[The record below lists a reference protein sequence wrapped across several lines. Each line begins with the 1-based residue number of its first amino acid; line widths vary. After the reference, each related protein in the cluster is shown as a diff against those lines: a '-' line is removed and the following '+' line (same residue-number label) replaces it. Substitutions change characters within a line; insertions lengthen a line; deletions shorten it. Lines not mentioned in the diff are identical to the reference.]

1 MDKAGRVSAG
11 GEQPETPVSDGELLR
26 RLRERA
32 ADCQQKSMTARL
44 AAVLDLVEEILHRG
58 YDRSQVRE
66 ILTGSAWRFTADS
79 FDSALSR
86 LRKRRAAPASEHGL
100 VDESNSRTTIDTRAT
115 QDSEVRPTSLA
126 DSFLERTRS
135 GGGRKW
141 R

>member
-32 ADCQQKSMTARL
+32 ADCRQKSMTARL
-44 AAVLDLVEEILHRG
+44 AAVLEPVEEILRRG

-66 ILTGSAWRFTADS
+66 ILTETGWSFTRDS

-86 LRKRRAAPASEHGL
+86 LRKRRANRTSEQGSA
-100 VDESNSRTTIDTRAT
+100 DESNSRATT
-115 QDSEVRPTSLA
+115 DSSVIRNGEPRLTA
-126 DSFLERTRS
+126 DSFLERTGPGMRH
-135 GGGRKW
+135 RW